1 MMNLN
6 KEAFDEFRII
16 HDEYALNPEKFQEEY
31 NKAGSK
37 IQVIIR
43 KFEDMLC
50 ARSEGNGYGK
60 YTSSLAEKFQNEVR
74 REFPKIDSIGI
85 TTFSLKKITPK

>member
-1 MMNLN
+1 MNLH
-6 KEAFDEFRII
+6 KEEFDAFRII
-16 HDEYALNPEKFQEEY
+16 HNEYAMNPEKFQEEY

-50 ARSEGNGYGK
+50 SRSEGNGYGK

-85 TTFSLKKITPK
+85 KIFSLKKITPK